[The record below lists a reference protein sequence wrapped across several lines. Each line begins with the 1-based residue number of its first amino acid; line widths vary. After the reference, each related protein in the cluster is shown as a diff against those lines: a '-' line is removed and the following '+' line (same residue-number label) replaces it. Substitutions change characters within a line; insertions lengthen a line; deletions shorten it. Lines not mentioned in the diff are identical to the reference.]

1 MGALI
6 IAAVALETT
15 IAAIAATAD
24 SPDAATLHWLSSAG
38 AIGILAFVVLA
49 LMRGWLVTGRTF
61 DRVLSERN
69 RLLELAL
76 TSTRAADRA
85 VTIAHEDRETARRVA
100 GTDRDTE

>member
-15 IAAIAATAD
+15 TIVATAD
-24 SPDAATLHWLSSAG
+24 SPDAALLHWLSSAG
-38 AIGILAFVVLA
+38 AIGILAFIVFA
-49 LMRGWLVTGRTF
+49 LLKGWLVTGRTF
-61 DRVLSERN
+61 ERVLAERN

-85 VTIAHEDRETARRVA
+85 VTIAHEDREMARRVA
-100 GTDRDTE
+100 GTDRDPE